1 VNDRYVI
8 ALRSEFDFADP
19 VLDLPDVEHIH
30 LTRLPDGRWTAVA
43 MEKEDRG
50 HRDYCYAVVDGGSC
64 DCDYPFR
71 PVRWVDVPTE
81 PEEAGA

>member
-1 VNDRYVI
+1 MNDRYVI

-43 MEKEDRG
+43 MEWTRIDAEDP
-50 HRDYCYAVVDGGSC
+50 SNT
-64 DCDYPFR
+64 
-71 PVRWVDVPTE
+71 RWRDVPV
-81 PEEAGA
+81 EEAGA